1 MSEPEPR
8 SHESSSSSGGSGRS
22 RRRAQGDWLRAELAL
37 GAVLF
42 FCPLAIATVHPW
54 AVAVAAGLSLLAVAL
69 TAVAALRS
77 GEPFLVPVPGV
88 AFAATAAFIAFQL
101 VPLPPF
107 LVGLLAPS
115 TRELFEFVLG
125 PLGRYPAWRPLS
137 LDPPAT
143 ALELVK
149 AVTYLCVFLAA
160 TQITRSRRAK
170 ARLVT
175 LLGTVGIVVAVVG
188 FGHAL
193 WGATSL
199 FGVFSYKQAAPP
211 FLTTFGNPNHLA
223 SFLALCATAL
233 LARVLVERDR
243 KVATLWGFGYLA
255 TGVGV
260 LLSLSRGGIVAFV
273 AAQAMLAIA
282 VWMVRKSERE
292 GVALEARA
300 YAVPASVMVVLAVAA
315 YVAWDA
321 LAAELSS
328 ADTVDKL
335 KDSKLKMWPTFWPLV
350 REHWLVG
357 TGRGAFEVAYQR
369 FQDPAYSHGGTF
381 THAENLVGQ
390 WASDLGAP
398 MALFVLGSCAW
409 ALVGAL
415 RRGATDPERLAM
427 VFGLSAVALHELVD
441 FGLELG
447 GLAVPATVAMAVA
460 VFRQEGAPSFRRKT
474 AALLVPGVLAVSAWG
489 FVKAGGSLQAD
500 GKALS
505 EKLGKAKADEV
516 AAAAVEMADRHPG
529 DYFAHLVAAQAY
541 AAERPLRADKL
552 VGFANRAMYLNPAL
566 PLPHRL
572 AALALRATGRTS
584 QARIEYK
591 LAYELG
597 DATALA
603 EITRVFARPEEM
615 LDALPSDKPEPGWR
629 LADQLMAER
638 RYETADE
645 VLLASLAKWGE
656 LPETLRRQAR
666 VASARGK
673 PDEVVRIGQRLSE
686 ISPTRTDGL
695 QLRVEG
701 LMTKGDAPGALALL
715 EQEGL
720 KRFPM
725 DSGVLLSVA
734 RLRLSRGDTKGCR
747 EALKRLPAGIDSNV
761 RLAALSLESSAAE
774 RDGQGTKALA
784 LMRQAVAMRP
794 DDAGWQWQYALLLE
808 RLGRW
813 DQAAREAG
821 QAAERAPGLREPAE
835 KLRARVAAKQKEL
848 EELRRWKDVEKA
860 GEK

>member
-1 MSEPEPR
+1 MSEPGSR
-8 SHESSSSSGGSGRS
+8 SHRS
-22 RRRAQGDWLRAELAL
+22 RRRAQGDWLRAEIAL

-54 AVAVAAGLSLLAVAL
+54 AVAVAAGLSLAAVAL
-69 TAVAALRS
+69 AATATLRS
-77 GEPFLVPVPGV
+77 GEPFLVPAPGI
-88 AFAATAAFIAFQL
+88 AFAAAAAFIAFQL

-107 LVGLLAPS
+107 VVGLLAPS
-115 TRELFEFVLG
+115 TRELFDFVLG

-143 ALELVK
+143 ANELVK
-149 AVTYLCVFLAA
+149 AITYLCVFLAA
-160 TQITRSRRAK
+160 AQVTRSRRAK

-175 LLGTVGIVVAVVG
+175 LLGTVGIAVSVIG

-199 FGVFSYKQAAPP
+199 FGVFSFKHASPP
-211 FLTTFGNPNHLA
+211 FLTTFGNPNHLS

-233 LARVLVERDR
+233 LARILVERDR

-315 YVAWDA
+315 YLAWDA

-328 ADTVDKL
+328 ADSLDKL
-335 KDSKLKMWPTFWPLV
+335 KDSKLRMWPTFWPLV
-350 REHWLVG
+350 KDHWLAGV
-357 TGRGAFEVAYQR
+357 GRGAFEVAYQR
-369 FQDPAYSHGGTF
+369 FQDPQYAGHATF
-381 THAENLVGQ
+381 THAENLLAQ
-390 WASDLGAP
+390 WSADLGLP

-427 VFGLSAVALHELVD
+427 VFGLGAVALHELVD

-447 GLAVPATVAMAVA
+447 GLAVPATAAMAIA
-460 VFRQEGAPSFRRKT
+460 VFRQDGAPAFKRK
-474 AALLVPGVLAVSAWG
+474 AAVLLLPAVVALAAWG
-489 FVKAGGSLQAD
+489 WLAAGRSLEAD
-500 GKALS
+500 GAELS
-505 EKLGKAKADEV
+505 AMLGKAPAQEV
-516 AAAAVEMADRHPG
+516 AAAAARMAERHPG

-541 AAERPLRADKL
+541 AAERPLHADKL
-552 VGFANRAMYLNPAL
+552 VGFANRAMYLNPSL

-572 AALALRATGRTS
+572 AALALRATGRLS

-597 DATALA
+597 DKTALS

-615 LDALPSDKPEPGWR
+615 LDALPSDEPEPGWA
-629 LADQLMAER
+629 LADQLMKER

-645 VLLASLAKWGE
+645 VLAASQARWGE
-656 LPETLRRQAR
+656 RPETLKRQAR

-673 PDEVVRIGQRLSE
+673 PDEVIRLGARLSE
-686 ISPTRTDGL
+686 LAPTRTDGL

-701 LMTKGDAPGALALL
+701 LMSKRDAPGALALL
-715 EQEGL
+715 ESEGL

-725 DSGVLLSVA
+725 DAGVLLSVA

-747 EALKRLPAGIDSNV
+747 EALKRLPAGMESSV
-761 RLAALSLESSAAE
+761 RLAAIALESNAAE

-794 DDAGWQWQYALLLE
+794 EDAGWQWQYALLLE

-813 DQAAREAG
+813 DQAAREAS
-821 QAAERAPGLREPAE
+821 QAADRSPALRQQAE
-835 KLRARVAAKQKEL
+835 ELKARVAAKQKEL
-848 EELRRWKDVEKA
+848 EELQRWKSLEDKP